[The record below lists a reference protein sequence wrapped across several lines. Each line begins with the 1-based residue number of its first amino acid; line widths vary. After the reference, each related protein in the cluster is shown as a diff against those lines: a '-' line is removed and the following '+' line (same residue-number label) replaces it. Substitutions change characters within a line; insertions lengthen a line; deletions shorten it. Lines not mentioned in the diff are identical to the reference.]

1 LFHLTKFISWSKQRI
16 ININFT
22 RPIFFRVNIGNDF
35 KMNFSGTHTGEFA
48 ALLTAF
54 FWTVTSLSFE
64 SASNKV
70 GSLSVNIIRLVIG
83 LLFLSA
89 FTLIKRGMLLPSDAS
104 LYNWTWLVLSGLV
117 GFVFGDL
124 FLFKSYTIIGSR
136 FSMLIMTLVP
146 PLTTFFSW
154 IIIGE
159 KLTLIHFAGM
169 TLTFSGIAL
178 AIFNRNGKGEKL
190 SLKLEPR
197 GILYAIGGAIGQAL
211 GLVLSKF
218 GLSDYDPFAATQIRI
233 IAGIAGFA
241 LLTTI
246 LSRWKNVIVATKN
259 RSGMSLITLGAFFG
273 PFLGVSFSL
282 IAVKYTE
289 AGIAATIMA
298 LVPVL
303 IIAPA
308 VLLYKERVTIPEIIG
323 AIISVGGVA
332 VFFL

>member
-1 LFHLTKFISWSKQRI
+1 
-16 ININFT
+16 
-22 RPIFFRVNIGNDF
+22 
-35 KMNFSGTHTGEFA
+35 MNFLNNHIGEFA

-64 SASNKV
+64 SASRKV

-83 LLFLSA
+83 LVFLSV
-89 FTLIKRGMLLPSDAS
+89 FNLIRRGVVFPTDAN
-104 LYNWTWLVLSGLV
+104 LENWIWLSLSGLV

-146 PLTTFFSW
+146 PITALFSF
-154 IIIGE
+154 IILGE
-159 KLTLIHFAGM
+159 KLKLFHFLGM
-169 TLTFSGIAL
+169 TLTFSGIAM
-178 AIFNRNGKGEKL
+178 AIFSRSGKGEKL
-190 SLKLEPR
+190 SLKLAPK
-197 GILYAIGGAIGQAL
+197 GILFAIGGAVGQAL

-218 GLSDYDPFAATQIRI
+218 GLGDYDPFAATQIRV
-233 IAGIAGFA
+233 IAGIFGF
-241 LLTTI
+241 TI
-246 LSRWKNVIVATKN
+246 LVTVLSRWKGVFSALKDTG
-259 RSGMSLITLGAFFG
+259 GMKAISLGAFFG

-282 IAVKYTE
+282 ISVRYTE

-298 LVPVL
+298 LVPVI

-308 VLLYKERVTIPEIIG
+308 VILYKQRVTWAEIVG